1 MSIGWIG
8 LIVTHIIWSVI
19 NYNDASGGDTGV
31 IIFWSGLFSL
41 LFYLLFVILPKKF
54 IKNQIEQRSFLE
66 FTIGSAFYSL
76 IGFIILIG
84 WLFLQSDFYG
94 VFLDA
99 FIAGLIFGG
108 TFWWIWNKKEVSFK
122 STPSKILG
130 YLIPFLFLVIYLKVF
145 PNLFPKFAYNHVPQS
160 IQNEIEIQTL
170 SKVKIGD
177 SIEDIKNQLPGF
189 IGYEECKGSRAGQ
202 YEKYEFRLQWNC
214 CKVVDIEV
222 GERGMIDGTIGGEIV
237 NKPCE

>member
-8 LIVTHIIWSVI
+8 LIITHIIWSVI

-31 IIFWSGLFSL
+31 IMSWSGLFSL

-54 IKNQIEQRSFLE
+54 IKNQIEQRSLFE
-66 FTIGSAFYSL
+66 FAIGSALYSL
-76 IGFIILIG
+76 LGFIVLIG
-84 WLFLQSDFYG
+84 WLFLKSDFYG

-99 FIAGLIFGG
+99 FMAGLIFGG
-108 TFWWIWNKKEVSFK
+108 TFWWIWNKKENSFN
-122 STPSKILG
+122 SIPLKIFG
-130 YLIPFLFLVIYLKVF
+130 YLIPFLFLVIYLKIF

-177 SIEDIKNQLPGF
+177 SIEEIKSKLPGF
-189 IGYEECKGSRAGQ
+189 IGYDDCKGSRAGQ

-214 CKVVDIEV
+214 CKVVDVEV
-222 GERGMIDGTIGGEIV
+222 GERGMIDGTIGGEIL

>member
-1 MSIGWIG
+1 M
-8 LIVTHIIWSVI
+8 
-19 NYNDASGGDTGV
+19 
-31 IIFWSGLFSL
+31 
-41 LFYLLFVILPKKF
+41 
-54 IKNQIEQRSFLE
+54 
-66 FTIGSAFYSL
+66 
-76 IGFIILIG
+76 
-84 WLFLQSDFYG
+84 
-94 VFLDA
+94 
-99 FIAGLIFGG
+99 
-108 TFWWIWNKKEVSFK
+108 
-122 STPSKILG
+122 
-130 YLIPFLFLVIYLKVF
+130 YLKVF

-160 IQNEIEIQTL
+160 IQNEIEVQTL

-222 GERGMIDGTIGGEIV
+222 GERGMIDGTLGGEIL

>member
-1 MSIGWIG
+1 M
-8 LIVTHIIWSVI
+8 WSVI

-54 IKNQIEQRSFLE
+54 IKRQIEQRRLLE
-66 FTIGSAFYSL
+66 FSIGSAFYSL

-84 WLFLQSDFYG
+84 WGFLNSDFYG

-108 TFWWIWNKKEVSFK
+108 TFWWIWNKKEERFK
-122 STPSKILG
+122 STLSKIFG
-130 YLIPFLFLVIYLKVF
+130 YSIPFLFLAIYLKIF
-145 PNLFPKFAYNHVPQS
+145 PNLFPKYAYNHVPQS